1 MDRGMMKYPRSAAA
15 FFLSTVALAPMLATA
30 QTTPQT
36 TPQTT
41 ARDDVHGLESKEIII
56 TAPYNRDRAALLA
69 GTSVLTAEALTRQMR
84 PTIGETLAHLP
95 GVSATSFGPNAS
107 RPVLRGLQG
116 ERVRVLKDG
125 IGSIDVSN
133 TSVDHAVVV
142 NPLTAERIEV
152 LRGPAALLFGSAA
165 IGGVV
170 NVLDTRIP
178 RRVPDHAVHID
189 VMGTYGSAARERT
202 AFGQIDVP
210 LGGGFVAHVDGSYA
224 KTGDLDTGNFVL
236 AAPLRAQAAASADP
250 DIRELATLRGR
261 LPNSAA
267 RTWEAA
273 GGFAYIGE
281 RGTLGVS
288 YSRYDSLYG
297 VPVRYS
303 LDPAIAAEQVRL
315 KLKQDRFDLRAEIN
329 AGGAFIDTIRLR
341 TAFADYKHSEIEED
355 GTVATT
361 FFNKSI
367 ESRLE
372 VAQAKRGAW
381 RGAFGAQLAVRDF
394 NVIGAEA
401 FVPKNSG
408 VQFGL
413 FTLQEIDA
421 GRFKAEAGAR
431 AEWSVYDA
439 FANATI
445 GNPDLR
451 RRFTA
456 LSGSL
461 GASYE
466 IFDGVRLGLTGSR
479 TERAPAPEE
488 LFANGPHAGT
498 ASFEIGNPDFKTE
511 KSTGVEASLR
521 GAVGGVSFSLAGYY
535 NWFKD
540 YIYEAQTGAVEDD
553 LPVFQFTQ
561 ANARYY
567 GVEAEV
573 SAKLGMIGGFG
584 LSVDATGDMTRAT
597 ITGAGPAPRIPP
609 VRLLGGFEGK
619 SDVLDLRAEVEWTA
633 KQNKIAAFETTT
645 PGFTIVNASA
655 VIRPFGADS
664 KASLTLSANN
674 IFNVEARRAASFLK
688 DYAPLSGRDFR
699 VTGRVSF

>member
-1 MDRGMMKYPRSAAA
+1 MQSSSRSTAA
-15 FFLSTVALAPMLATA
+15 FLLSSVAFAAIAAMPARAADAPPGDDLHG
-30 QTTPQT
+30 TTP
-36 TPQTT
+36 
-41 ARDDVHGLESKEIII
+41 SEIII

-69 GTSVLTAEALTRQMR
+69 GTSVLTGEALTRQTR
-84 PTIGETLAHLP
+84 TTIGETLAHLP

-107 RPVLRGLQG
+107 RPVLRGFQG
-116 ERVRVLKDG
+116 ERIRVLKDG

-142 NPLTAERIEV
+142 NPLTSERIEV
-152 LRGPAALLFGSAA
+152 LRGPAALLYGSAA

-178 RRVPDHAVHID
+178 RRVPDHAVHVD
-189 VMGTYGSAARERT
+189 VLGTYGSAARERT
-202 AFGQIDVP
+202 AFTQVDVP
-210 LGGGFVAHVDGSYA
+210 LGGGFVAHLDGSYA
-224 KTGDLDTGNFVL
+224 KTSDLDTGNFIL
-236 AAPLRAQAAASADP
+236 SAPLRARAAASANP
-250 DIRELATLRGR
+250 DIAALATLRGR
-261 LPNSAA
+261 LPNSSA

-281 RGTLGVS
+281 RGTLGAS
-288 YSRYDSLYG
+288 FSHYDSLYG

-303 LDPAIAAEQVRL
+303 LNPANKAEKVRL
-315 KLKQDRFDLRAEIN
+315 ALKQDRADLRAELN
-329 AGGAFIDTIRLR
+329 AGGAFIDTIRFR
-341 TAFADYKHSEIEED
+341 TAFADYRHQEIDEA
-355 GTVATT
+355 GLVGTT
-361 FFNKSI
+361 FLNKSV

-372 VAQAKRGAW
+372 IAQAKRGGW
-381 RGAFGAQLAVRDF
+381 RGAFGAQLAIRDF
-394 NVIGAEA
+394 NVIGDEA

-413 FTLQEIDA
+413 FTLQEYDA
-421 GRFKAEAGAR
+421 GPFKAEAGGR

-439 FANATI
+439 FANPII

-466 IFDGVRLGLTGSR
+466 ITGGVRMGLTASR

-498 ASFEIGNPDFKTE
+498 ASFEIGDPDFVTE
-511 KSTGVEASLR
+511 KSTGLEASLR
-521 GAVGGVSFSLAGYY
+521 GSRGGFSFSVAAYY

-540 YIYEAQTGAVEDD
+540 YIYEAQTGAVEDN
-553 LPVFQFTQ
+553 LPVFEYRQ
-561 ANARYY
+561 ADARYY
-567 GVEAEV
+567 GAEAEV
-573 SAKLGMIGGFG
+573 SAKLGRVGGFG
-584 LSVDATGDMTRAT
+584 LSVDAIGDFTRAT
-597 ITGAGPAPRIPP
+597 ITGVGAAPRSPP
-609 VRLLGGFEGK
+609 LRLLGGVEGK
-619 SDVLDLRAEVEWTA
+619 SDILDLRAEVEWTA
-633 KQNKIAAFETTT
+633 RQDKIAAFETAT

-655 VIRPFGADS
+655 VLRPFGADS

-674 IFNVEARRAASFLK
+674 IFNVEARRHASFLK

>member
-1 MDRGMMKYPRSAAA
+1 MWPDMLIIPRSPAALL
-15 FFLSTVALAPMLATA
+15 LSTVALAALTPTLVHA
-30 QTTPQT
+30 QGTG
-36 TPQTT
+36 
-41 ARDDVHGLESKEIII
+41 RDDVHGGGSKEIII

-69 GTSVLTAEALTRQMR
+69 GTSVLTGDALTRQMR

-142 NPLTAERIEV
+142 NPLTSERIEV
-152 LRGPAALLFGSAA
+152 LRGPAALLFGSSA

-178 RRVPDHAVHID
+178 RRVPDHGLHLD
-189 VMGTYGSAARERT
+189 VIGTYGSAARERT

-224 KTGDLDTGNFVL
+224 KTSDLDTGNFIL
-236 AAPLRAQAAASADP
+236 SAPLRAVAAASATP
-250 DIRELATLRGR
+250 EIAELSELRGR

-273 GGFAYIGE
+273 GGLAYIGE
-281 RGTLGVS
+281 GGTLGIS

-303 LDPAIAAEQVRL
+303 LDPAVEAEEVRL
-315 KLKQDRFDLRAEIN
+315 ALKQDRADVRAEIN
-329 AGGAFIDTIRLR
+329 AGGGFIDTIRLR
-341 TAFADYKHSEIEED
+341 AAFADYKHLELEED

-361 FFNKSI
+361 FLNKSV

-372 VAQAKRGAW
+372 VAQTKRGGW

-394 NVIGAEA
+394 NVIGDEA

-413 FTLQEIDA
+413 FTLQEYDA
-421 GRFKAEAGAR
+421 GAFKAEAGAR
-431 AEWSVYDA
+431 AEWSKYDA
-439 FANATI
+439 FENPII
-445 GNPDLR
+445 GNPDLE

-461 GASYE
+461 GASYAIAE
-466 IFDGVRLGLTGSR
+466 GVRLGLTASR

-498 ASFEIGNPDFKTE
+498 ASFEIGNPDFVTE
-511 KSTGVEASLR
+511 KSTGLEASLR
-521 GAVGGVSFSLAGYY
+521 GSLGGFSFSLAGYY
-535 NWFKD
+535 NWFSD

-553 LPVFQFTQ
+553 LPVFQFSQ
-561 ANARYY
+561 ADARYY

-573 SAKLGMIGGFG
+573 SAKLGSIGGFG
-584 LSVDATGDMTRAT
+584 LSVDAVGDLTRAT

-609 VRLLGGFEGK
+609 LRLLGGVEGT
-619 SDVLDLRAEVEWTA
+619 SGVLDLRAEVEWTA
-633 KQNKIAAFETTT
+633 KQERIAAFETAT

-655 VIRPFGADS
+655 VLRPFGADS
-664 KASLTLSANN
+664 NASLTLSANN
-674 IFNVEARRAASFLK
+674 IFNVEARRHASFLK